1 MGALRT
7 TSCLLRLRNVPAEV
21 LRGCL
26 SLARLSLH
34 GNPLTLEQLRS
45 SDGFQDFN
53 ARRCASADKQ
63 VRRLPDQAAD
73 KTPNAAKAT
82 HRLCTKKYSAHMTCL
97 PSELH

>member
-7 TSCLLRLRNVPAEV
+7 TSCLLRLRNVPAEI

-45 SDGFQDFN
+45 ADGFQEFN

-63 VRRLPDQAAD
+63 VRCFPDQALRWN
-73 KTPNAAKAT
+73 PQ
-82 HRLCTKKYSAHMTCL
+82 CC
-97 PSELH
+97 